1 MESMNICELIFSP
14 LFTGRQ
20 TGSIAFINENLGEIW
35 YELKLI
41 SEDQLPV
48 RLPVFKTE
56 LGKVDSH
63 TVILE
68 NPTDKEVKV
77 VTKIIN

>member
-1 MESMNICELIFSP
+1 M
-14 LFTGRQ
+14 
-20 TGSIAFINENLGEIW
+20 
-35 YELKLI
+35 KLI